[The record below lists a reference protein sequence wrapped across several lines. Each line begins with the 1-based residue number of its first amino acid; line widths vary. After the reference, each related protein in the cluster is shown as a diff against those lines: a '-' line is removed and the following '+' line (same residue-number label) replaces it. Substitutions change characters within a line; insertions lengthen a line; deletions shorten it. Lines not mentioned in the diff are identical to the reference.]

1 MTIFRSMGLS
11 VTIQM
16 WIVLNKKLTFWRYS
30 KILKNPDPNGESW
43 YGSWWFMM
51 VHGFGFATFRLHD
64 RLTSW
69 LPPGSSGFRARRW
82 CLGGTKVALLKKH
95 GKMNV
100 FFSNLGKTRQMLFLE
115 TWSTV
120 GLKSNFCER
129 VWLKITKK
137 RDGMAPN
144 MVGTHVHQTWKNH
157 HLSPTQGWFFLGFVS
172 SLQINFRKKAFTPE
186 ANFKI
191 WRWNRLK
198 MGYP

>member
-51 VHGFGFATFRLHD
+51 VHGFGFATFWLHD

-69 LPPGSSGFRARRW
+69 LPPGSSGFQARRW
-82 CLGGTKVALLKKH
+82 CLGGTKVALLKKTRKNECLFLKLGENTADAFPWNLKHCWTKVKFLRAGLAQDHQKEGWYGTKH
-95 GKMNV
+95 GRHTCA
-100 FFSNLGKTRQMLFLE
+100 SNLKKPSSLTN
-115 TWSTV
+115 T
-120 GLKSNFCER
+120 GL
-129 VWLKITKK
+129 I
-137 RDGMAPN
+137 
-144 MVGTHVHQTWKNH
+144 
-157 HLSPTQGWFFLGFVS
+157 FFGFVS